1 MGLLITFVLGLFIL
15 IGVFLVKISKNT
27 KLIENLSI
35 SVALGCMISLAVSDL
50 FPEIYETF
58 SNKIYLI
65 IIFVVIGVLI
75 LKLLDIFIPEH
86 DHEHGLSHECTE
98 ENLLHI
104 GIVSTIA
111 IVLHNIIEGMAVYS
125 ITTESVKVG
134 LLMALGVG
142 LHNIPMGMVIYS
154 TLKKEDKKK
163 RILMILL
170 STISTFIGG
179 LLMAL
184 ISSLISDFVIGILLC
199 LTLGMIIYIVFFEL
213 LPHVLHSKNKVLSII
228 HRCKRKKRVI
238 NKYYD
243 QKDAKESFYRDLL
256 FIPIVFVISSI
267 IIPFNI
273 YIGAIETKYKYF
285 WIVVLLML
293 CFPCAGLY
301 LRSYRKVRFRIVKV
315 YHNLVAAIILFISI
329 LTCMALLG
337 VYNANLDKKSNE
349 QRFHITMQN
358 SVEYTDQDYNYIG
371 ECGSAIFLYN
381 RENES
386 TVVLNMAN
394 LMSIVY
400 YNKRDN
406 IYTRTVEEFM
416 KMSQEKG
423 H

>member
-125 ITTESVKVG
+125 ITTESVMVG

-142 LHNIPMGMVIYS
+142 LHMGMVIYS

-228 HRCKRKKRVI
+228 GI
-238 NKYYD
+238 
-243 QKDAKESFYRDLL
+243 LIGIL
-256 FIPIVFVISSI
+256 IIIISSM
-267 IIPFNI
+267 F
-273 YIGAIETKYKYF
+273 E
-285 WIVVLLML
+285 
-293 CFPCAGLY
+293 
-301 LRSYRKVRFRIVKV
+301 
-315 YHNLVAAIILFISI
+315 
-329 LTCMALLG
+329 
-337 VYNANLDKKSNE
+337 
-349 QRFHITMQN
+349 
-358 SVEYTDQDYNYIG
+358 
-371 ECGSAIFLYN
+371 
-381 RENES
+381 
-386 TVVLNMAN
+386 
-394 LMSIVY
+394 
-400 YNKRDN
+400 
-406 IYTRTVEEFM
+406 
-416 KMSQEKG
+416 
-423 H
+423 

>member
-154 TLKKEDKKK
+154 TLKKEDKK
-163 RILMILL
+163 LMILL

-228 HRCKRKKRVI
+228 GI
-238 NKYYD
+238 
-243 QKDAKESFYRDLL
+243 LIGIL
-256 FIPIVFVISSI
+256 IIIISSM
-267 IIPFNI
+267 F
-273 YIGAIETKYKYF
+273 E
-285 WIVVLLML
+285 
-293 CFPCAGLY
+293 
-301 LRSYRKVRFRIVKV
+301 
-315 YHNLVAAIILFISI
+315 
-329 LTCMALLG
+329 
-337 VYNANLDKKSNE
+337 
-349 QRFHITMQN
+349 
-358 SVEYTDQDYNYIG
+358 
-371 ECGSAIFLYN
+371 
-381 RENES
+381 
-386 TVVLNMAN
+386 
-394 LMSIVY
+394 
-400 YNKRDN
+400 
-406 IYTRTVEEFM
+406 
-416 KMSQEKG
+416 
-423 H
+423 

>member
-1 MGLLITFVLGLFIL
+1 MGLLITLILGLFIL
-15 IGVFLVKISKNT
+15 IGVLLVKIPKNT

-58 SNKIYLI
+58 SNKIYL
-65 IIFVVIGVLI
+65 VIGVLI

-213 LPHVLHSKNKVLSII
+213 LPHVLHSKNKILSII
-228 HRCKRKKRVI
+228 GI
-238 NKYYD
+238 
-243 QKDAKESFYRDLL
+243 LIGIL
-256 FIPIVFVISSI
+256 IIVISSM
-267 IIPFNI
+267 F
-273 YIGAIETKYKYF
+273 E
-285 WIVVLLML
+285 
-293 CFPCAGLY
+293 
-301 LRSYRKVRFRIVKV
+301 
-315 YHNLVAAIILFISI
+315 
-329 LTCMALLG
+329 
-337 VYNANLDKKSNE
+337 
-349 QRFHITMQN
+349 
-358 SVEYTDQDYNYIG
+358 
-371 ECGSAIFLYN
+371 
-381 RENES
+381 
-386 TVVLNMAN
+386 
-394 LMSIVY
+394 
-400 YNKRDN
+400 
-406 IYTRTVEEFM
+406 
-416 KMSQEKG
+416 
-423 H
+423 

>member
-1 MGLLITFVLGLFIL
+1 MGLLITLILGLFIL
-15 IGVFLVKISKNT
+15 IGVLLVKIPKNT

-154 TLKKEDKKK
+154 TLKKEAKKK
-163 RILMILL
+163 RILM
-170 STISTFIGG
+170 T
-179 LLMAL
+179 L

-213 LPHVLHSKNKVLSII
+213 LPHVLHSKNKILSII
-228 HRCKRKKRVI
+228 GI
-238 NKYYD
+238 
-243 QKDAKESFYRDLL
+243 LIGIL
-256 FIPIVFVISSI
+256 IIVISSM
-267 IIPFNI
+267 F
-273 YIGAIETKYKYF
+273 E
-285 WIVVLLML
+285 
-293 CFPCAGLY
+293 
-301 LRSYRKVRFRIVKV
+301 
-315 YHNLVAAIILFISI
+315 
-329 LTCMALLG
+329 
-337 VYNANLDKKSNE
+337 
-349 QRFHITMQN
+349 
-358 SVEYTDQDYNYIG
+358 
-371 ECGSAIFLYN
+371 
-381 RENES
+381 
-386 TVVLNMAN
+386 
-394 LMSIVY
+394 
-400 YNKRDN
+400 
-406 IYTRTVEEFM
+406 
-416 KMSQEKG
+416 
-423 H
+423 

>member
-35 SVALGCMISLAVSDL
+35 SVCEALKSNLPVFCFEVGGL
-50 FPEIYETF
+50 PEIYETF

-154 TLKKEDKKK
+154 TLKKEDEKK

-213 LPHVLHSKNKVLSII
+213 LPHVLHSKNKIVSII
-228 HRCKRKKRVI
+228 GI
-238 NKYYD
+238 
-243 QKDAKESFYRDLL
+243 LIGIL
-256 FIPIVFVISSI
+256 IIVISSM
-267 IIPFNI
+267 F
-273 YIGAIETKYKYF
+273 E
-285 WIVVLLML
+285 
-293 CFPCAGLY
+293 
-301 LRSYRKVRFRIVKV
+301 
-315 YHNLVAAIILFISI
+315 
-329 LTCMALLG
+329 
-337 VYNANLDKKSNE
+337 
-349 QRFHITMQN
+349 
-358 SVEYTDQDYNYIG
+358 
-371 ECGSAIFLYN
+371 
-381 RENES
+381 
-386 TVVLNMAN
+386 
-394 LMSIVY
+394 
-400 YNKRDN
+400 
-406 IYTRTVEEFM
+406 
-416 KMSQEKG
+416 
-423 H
+423 

>member
-1 MGLLITFVLGLFIL
+1 MGLLITLILGLFIL
-15 IGVFLVKISKNT
+15 IGVLLVKIPKNT

-50 FPEIYETF
+50 LPEIYETF

-142 LHNIPMGMVIYS
+142 LHN
-154 TLKKEDKKK
+154 
-163 RILMILL
+163 MIFL

-213 LPHVLHSKNKVLSII
+213 FPHVLHSKNKILSII
-228 HRCKRKKRVI
+228 GI
-238 NKYYD
+238 
-243 QKDAKESFYRDLL
+243 LMGIL
-256 FIPIVFVISSI
+256 IIVIS
-267 IIPFNI
+267 
-273 YIGAIETKYKYF
+273 
-285 WIVVLLML
+285 
-293 CFPCAGLY
+293 
-301 LRSYRKVRFRIVKV
+301 
-315 YHNLVAAIILFISI
+315 
-329 LTCMALLG
+329 
-337 VYNANLDKKSNE
+337 
-349 QRFHITMQN
+349 
-358 SVEYTDQDYNYIG
+358 
-371 ECGSAIFLYN
+371 
-381 RENES
+381 
-386 TVVLNMAN
+386 
-394 LMSIVY
+394 
-400 YNKRDN
+400 
-406 IYTRTVEEFM
+406 FM
-416 KMSQEKG
+416 FE
-423 H
+423 

>member
-35 SVALGCMISLAVSDL
+35 SVALGCMISLAISDL

-65 IIFVVIGVLI
+65 TIFVVIGVLI
-75 LKLLDIFIPEH
+75 LKLRDIFIPEH

-213 LPHVLHSKNKVLSII
+213 LPHVLHSKNKILSII
-228 HRCKRKKRVI
+228 GI
-238 NKYYD
+238 
-243 QKDAKESFYRDLL
+243 LIGIL
-256 FIPIVFVISSI
+256 IIVISSM
-267 IIPFNI
+267 F
-273 YIGAIETKYKYF
+273 E
-285 WIVVLLML
+285 
-293 CFPCAGLY
+293 
-301 LRSYRKVRFRIVKV
+301 
-315 YHNLVAAIILFISI
+315 
-329 LTCMALLG
+329 
-337 VYNANLDKKSNE
+337 
-349 QRFHITMQN
+349 
-358 SVEYTDQDYNYIG
+358 
-371 ECGSAIFLYN
+371 
-381 RENES
+381 
-386 TVVLNMAN
+386 
-394 LMSIVY
+394 
-400 YNKRDN
+400 
-406 IYTRTVEEFM
+406 
-416 KMSQEKG
+416 
-423 H
+423 

>member
-1 MGLLITFVLGLFIL
+1 MGLLITLILGLFIL
-15 IGVFLVKISKNT
+15 IGVLLVKIPKNT

-35 SVALGCMISLAVSDL
+35 SVALGCMISL
-50 FPEIYETF
+50 
-58 SNKIYLI
+58 
-65 IIFVVIGVLI
+65 VLI

-134 LLMALGVG
+134 ILMALGVG

-213 LPHVLHSKNKVLSII
+213 LPHVLHSKNKILSII
-228 HRCKRKKRVI
+228 GI
-238 NKYYD
+238 
-243 QKDAKESFYRDLL
+243 LIGIL
-256 FIPIVFVISSI
+256 IIVISSM
-267 IIPFNI
+267 F
-273 YIGAIETKYKYF
+273 E
-285 WIVVLLML
+285 
-293 CFPCAGLY
+293 
-301 LRSYRKVRFRIVKV
+301 
-315 YHNLVAAIILFISI
+315 
-329 LTCMALLG
+329 
-337 VYNANLDKKSNE
+337 
-349 QRFHITMQN
+349 
-358 SVEYTDQDYNYIG
+358 
-371 ECGSAIFLYN
+371 
-381 RENES
+381 
-386 TVVLNMAN
+386 
-394 LMSIVY
+394 
-400 YNKRDN
+400 
-406 IYTRTVEEFM
+406 
-416 KMSQEKG
+416 
-423 H
+423 

>member
-163 RILMILL
+163 RILMIL
-170 STISTFIGG
+170 
-179 LLMAL
+179 
-184 ISSLISDFVIGILLC
+184 
-199 LTLGMIIYIVFFEL
+199 Y
-213 LPHVLHSKNKVLSII
+213 P
-228 HRCKRKKRVI
+228 
-238 NKYYD
+238 Y
-243 QKDAKESFYRDLL
+243 
-256 FIPIVFVISSI
+256 
-267 IIPFNI
+267 
-273 YIGAIETKYKYF
+273 
-285 WIVVLLML
+285 
-293 CFPCAGLY
+293 
-301 LRSYRKVRFRIVKV
+301 
-315 YHNLVAAIILFISI
+315 
-329 LTCMALLG
+329 
-337 VYNANLDKKSNE
+337 
-349 QRFHITMQN
+349 
-358 SVEYTDQDYNYIG
+358 
-371 ECGSAIFLYN
+371 
-381 RENES
+381 
-386 TVVLNMAN
+386 
-394 LMSIVY
+394 
-400 YNKRDN
+400 
-406 IYTRTVEEFM
+406 
-416 KMSQEKG
+416 
-423 H
+423 

>member
-104 GIVSTIA
+104 G

-228 HRCKRKKRVI
+228 GI
-238 NKYYD
+238 
-243 QKDAKESFYRDLL
+243 LIGIL
-256 FIPIVFVISSI
+256 I
-267 IIPFNI
+267 II
-273 YIGAIETKYKYF
+273 
-285 WIVVLLML
+285 
-293 CFPCAGLY
+293 
-301 LRSYRKVRFRIVKV
+301 
-315 YHNLVAAIILFISI
+315 IS
-329 LTCMALLG
+329 CMF
-337 VYNANLDKKSNE
+337 E
-349 QRFHITMQN
+349 
-358 SVEYTDQDYNYIG
+358 
-371 ECGSAIFLYN
+371 
-381 RENES
+381 
-386 TVVLNMAN
+386 
-394 LMSIVY
+394 
-400 YNKRDN
+400 
-406 IYTRTVEEFM
+406 
-416 KMSQEKG
+416 
-423 H
+423 

>member
-184 ISSLISDFVIGILLC
+184 ISSLISDFVIGIL
-199 LTLGMIIYIVFFEL
+199 TLGMIIYIVFFEL
-213 LPHVLHSKNKVLSII
+213 LPHVLHSKNKILSII
-228 HRCKRKKRVI
+228 GI
-238 NKYYD
+238 
-243 QKDAKESFYRDLL
+243 LIGIL
-256 FIPIVFVISSI
+256 IIVISSM
-267 IIPFNI
+267 F
-273 YIGAIETKYKYF
+273 E
-285 WIVVLLML
+285 
-293 CFPCAGLY
+293 
-301 LRSYRKVRFRIVKV
+301 
-315 YHNLVAAIILFISI
+315 
-329 LTCMALLG
+329 
-337 VYNANLDKKSNE
+337 
-349 QRFHITMQN
+349 
-358 SVEYTDQDYNYIG
+358 
-371 ECGSAIFLYN
+371 
-381 RENES
+381 
-386 TVVLNMAN
+386 
-394 LMSIVY
+394 
-400 YNKRDN
+400 
-406 IYTRTVEEFM
+406 
-416 KMSQEKG
+416 
-423 H
+423 

>member
-125 ITTESVKVG
+125 ITKSVKVG

-213 LPHVLHSKNKVLSII
+213 LPHVLHSKNKILSII
-228 HRCKRKKRVI
+228 GI
-238 NKYYD
+238 
-243 QKDAKESFYRDLL
+243 LIGIL
-256 FIPIVFVISSI
+256 IIIISSM
-267 IIPFNI
+267 F
-273 YIGAIETKYKYF
+273 E
-285 WIVVLLML
+285 
-293 CFPCAGLY
+293 
-301 LRSYRKVRFRIVKV
+301 
-315 YHNLVAAIILFISI
+315 
-329 LTCMALLG
+329 
-337 VYNANLDKKSNE
+337 
-349 QRFHITMQN
+349 
-358 SVEYTDQDYNYIG
+358 
-371 ECGSAIFLYN
+371 
-381 RENES
+381 
-386 TVVLNMAN
+386 
-394 LMSIVY
+394 
-400 YNKRDN
+400 
-406 IYTRTVEEFM
+406 
-416 KMSQEKG
+416 
-423 H
+423 

>member
-142 LHNIPMGMVIYS
+142 LHNSPMGMVIYS

-228 HRCKRKKRVI
+228 GI
-238 NKYYD
+238 
-243 QKDAKESFYRDLL
+243 LIGIL
-256 FIPIVFVISSI
+256 IIIISSM
-267 IIPFNI
+267 F
-273 YIGAIETKYKYF
+273 E
-285 WIVVLLML
+285 
-293 CFPCAGLY
+293 
-301 LRSYRKVRFRIVKV
+301 
-315 YHNLVAAIILFISI
+315 
-329 LTCMALLG
+329 
-337 VYNANLDKKSNE
+337 
-349 QRFHITMQN
+349 
-358 SVEYTDQDYNYIG
+358 
-371 ECGSAIFLYN
+371 
-381 RENES
+381 
-386 TVVLNMAN
+386 
-394 LMSIVY
+394 
-400 YNKRDN
+400 
-406 IYTRTVEEFM
+406 
-416 KMSQEKG
+416 
-423 H
+423 